1 MSAVIRIVML
11 KELRESLR
19 DRRTLLTS
27 LVLGPVF
34 APLFFILVLKL
45 ALARQVSAQDEAV
58 PVTVANAAAAP
69 NFVQSLRESGLTVT
83 LRDGGDAQIRRWIA
97 EGDGL
102 VVLSVPAGFGERFT
116 SGEPAAIILY
126 ADGADSQAERHAARV
141 QQAIAS
147 YAGAIAG
154 LRLQARGIS
163 PTVVQPVVVD
173 TVDVSTPSARATL
186 LLGML
191 SYVILL
197 VTLLGGLYLA
207 IDATAG
213 ERERGSLEALLTVP
227 AAREQLIW
235 GKIAAAAV
243 MMAGALALV
252 TVSIAAALEYVP
264 LETFGMSA
272 NFGPGVAWR
281 VFLTVLPFAL
291 VGAALLTVVASFTRT
306 YKEAQSWLG
315 VVMLVPTVP
324 IAIAG
329 VLDVQPQASLML
341 VPSLSQH
348 LLIQALMRGEALP
361 AAWIALSVA
370 GTLVLGLLL
379 AWLAGN
385 LYRREAILGG

>member
-1 MSAVIRIVML
+1 MNAVIRTVML

-27 LVLGPVF
+27 LVLGPIF

-45 ALARQVSAQDEAV
+45 ALSRSVASQDEMV

-69 NFVQSLRESGLTVT
+69 NLVQQLRESGLIVT
-83 LRDGGDAQIRRWIA
+83 LRDGLDAEIRAWITA
-97 EGDGL
+97 EEDL
-102 VVLSVPAGFGERFT
+102 VVLSVPENFAARFT
-116 SGEPAAIILY
+116 KGEPAAVRVY
-126 ADGADSQAERHAARV
+126 ADGSNSKAERHVARV
-141 QQAIAS
+141 HQAVAAYSATI
-147 YAGAIAG
+147 GG
-154 LRLQARGIS
+154 LRLQARGVS
-163 PTVVQPVVVD
+163 PTIVQAVVVD
-173 TVDVSTPSARATL
+173 NIDVSTPSARATL

-191 SYVILL
+191 SYVIL
-197 VTLLGGLYLA
+197 VITLLGGLHLA

-227 AAREQLIW
+227 ATREHLIY
-235 GKIAAAAV
+235 GKVAAAAL
-243 MMAGALALV
+243 MMAAALALV
-252 TVSIAAALEYVP
+252 TASIAVALDYVP

-281 VFLTVLPFAL
+281 VFLAVLPFAL
-291 VGAALLTVVASFTRT
+291 VGAALLTVVASFTKS

-329 VLDVQPQASLML
+329 VLAVQPQAALML

-348 LLIQALMRGEALP
+348 LVIQGLMRGDPLP
-361 AAWIALSVA
+361 ASWMLLSA
-370 GTLVLGLLL
+370 GSTLLLGILL
-379 AWLAGN
+379 AWLAGR

>member
-1 MSAVIRIVML
+1 MNAVIRIVML

-27 LVLGPVF
+27 LVLGPIF

-45 ALARQVSAQDEAV
+45 ALSRSVASQDELV

-69 NFVQSLRESGLTVT
+69 NLVQHLRESGLTVT
-83 LRDGGDAQIRRWIA
+83 LRDGTDAEIRGWIA
-97 EGDGL
+97 DEEGL
-102 VVLSVPAGFGERFT
+102 VVLRVPGNFAERFT
-116 SGEPAAIILY
+116 KGEPAAVLVY
-126 ADGADSQAERHAARV
+126 ADGSNSKAERHAARV
-141 QQAIAS
+141 HQAIAGYS
-147 YAGAIAG
+147 AMIGG
-154 LRLQARGIS
+154 LRLQARGVS
-163 PTVVQPVVVD
+163 PTIAQAVVID
-173 TVDVSTPSARATL
+173 NIDVSTPSARATL

-197 VTLLGGLYLA
+197 ITLLGGLHLA

-227 AAREQLIW
+227 ATREHLIY

-243 MMAGALALV
+243 MMIAALALV
-252 TVSIAAALEYVP
+252 TASIAVALDYVP

-281 VFLTVLPFAL
+281 VFLAVLPFAL
-291 VGAALLTVVASFTRT
+291 VGAALLTVIASFTKS

-329 VLDVQPQASLML
+329 VLAVQPQAALML

-348 LLIQALMRGEALP
+348 LVIQGLMRGDPLP
-361 AAWIALSVA
+361 ATWMLLSVA
-370 GTLVLGLLL
+370 STVVLGILLS
-379 AWLAGN
+379 WLAGR
-385 LYRREAILGG
+385 LYRREAILG

>member
-1 MSAVIRIVML
+1 MSAVMRIVML

-45 ALARQVSAQDEAV
+45 ALARSVAVQDEAV

-69 NFVQSLRESGLTVT
+69 NFVQALRESGLTVT
-83 LRDGGDAQIRRWIA
+83 LRDGDDAGIRSWIS
-97 EGDGL
+97 GSDGL
-102 VVLSVPAGFGERFT
+102 VVLRVPGDFGDRFS
-116 SGEPAAIILY
+116 SGEPAVIVLY
-126 ADGADSQAERHAARV
+126 ADGANAQAERYAARV

-147 YAGAIAG
+147 YAATIAG

-163 PTVVQPVVVD
+163 PAVVQPIVVD
-173 TVDVSTPSARATL
+173 SVDVSTPSARATL

-191 SYVILL
+191 SYVILV

-227 AAREQLIW
+227 ATRQQLIR
-235 GKIAAAAV
+235 GKIAASAA
-243 MMAGALALV
+243 MMSAALALV
-252 TVSIAAALEYVP
+252 TIATAVALRQVP

-272 NFGPGVAWR
+272 NFGPDVAWR
-281 VFLTVLPFAL
+281 VFLAVLPFAL
-291 VGAALLTVVASFTRT
+291 VGASLLTVVASFTRS

-329 VLDVQPQASLML
+329 VLDLQPQAPLML

-348 LLIQALMRGEALP
+348 FVIQSLMRGDPLP

-370 GTLVLGLLL
+370 GTLALGLLL
-379 AWLAGN
+379 AWVAGN

>member
-1 MSAVIRIVML
+1 MNAVIRTVML

-27 LVLGPVF
+27 LVLGPIF

-45 ALARQVSAQDEAV
+45 ALSRSVASQDEMV

-69 NFVQSLRESGLTVT
+69 NLVQQLRESGLIVT
-83 LRDGGDAQIRRWIA
+83 LRDGLDAEIRAWITA
-97 EGDGL
+97 EEDL
-102 VVLSVPAGFGERFT
+102 VVLSVPENFAARFT
-116 SGEPAAIILY
+116 KGEPAAVRVY
-126 ADGADSQAERHAARV
+126 ADGSNSKAERHVARV
-141 QQAIAS
+141 HQAVAAYSATI
-147 YAGAIAG
+147 GG
-154 LRLQARGIS
+154 LRLQARGVS
-163 PTVVQPVVVD
+163 PTIVQAVVVD
-173 TVDVSTPSARATL
+173 NIDVSTPSARATL

-191 SYVILL
+191 SYVIL
-197 VTLLGGLYLA
+197 VITLLGGLHLA

-227 AAREQLIW
+227 ATRKHLIY
-235 GKIAAAAV
+235 GKVAAAAL
-243 MMAGALALV
+243 MMAAALALV
-252 TVSIAAALEYVP
+252 TASIAVALDYVP

-281 VFLTVLPFAL
+281 VFLAVLPFAL
-291 VGAALLTVVASFTRT
+291 VGAALLTVVASFTKS

-329 VLDVQPQASLML
+329 VLAVQPQAALML

-348 LLIQALMRGEALP
+348 LVIQGLMRGDPLP
-361 AAWIALSVA
+361 ASWMLLSA
-370 GTLVLGLLL
+370 GSTLLLGILL
-379 AWLAGN
+379 AWLAGR